1 VASVKV
7 LGVILLAVVLSSCGG
22 GSSSPSEPK
31 PPTAAQLCATAWSN
45 FQSGNFAGAV
55 TSFQNAI
62 STDSNYCEAYIGLA
76 YTYLRQDN
84 FTGAKT
90 QYATAKTKSPTA
102 DQNIAI
108 SVGISFVYVKENN
121 AALVVTELSNK
132 ITGTD
137 TFVLGNGTNVD
148 AVDIHT
154 LLGEAY
160 IMQRNLGTESGS
172 AINALDAWGQVKKAL
187 ALRSTDAKALQMQ
200 AYLRG
205 TL

>member
-1 VASVKV
+1 MKKVKV
-7 LGVILLAVVLSSCGG
+7 LGFLLLVVLLSSCGG
-22 GSSSPSEPK
+22 GDKSPTEPK
-31 PPTAAQLCATAWSN
+31 PPSAAQHCATAWSN
-45 FQSGNFAGAV
+45 FQSGNFTGAA
-55 TSFQNAI
+55 TSFQSAI

-76 YTYLRQDN
+76 YTRLRQDN
-84 FTGAKT
+84 FSDAKAQFT
-90 QYATAKTKSPTA
+90 TAKTKSPTT
-102 DQNIAI
+102 DHNIAI
-108 SVGISFVYVKENN
+108 SVGLSFVYVKENN
-121 AALVVTELSNK
+121 AALVVSELSGK

-172 AINALDAWGQVKKAL
+172 ATNALDAWGQVKKAL